1 MAGVCRVLSERLVLL
16 QHRWT
21 DGAGATPGTAGTAR
35 SLVVLVSLVGS
46 AWWALLQVK
55 DGSVL

>member
-1 MAGVCRVLSERLVLL
+1 MAGVCRVLNESFVLL

-21 DGAGATPGTAGTAR
+21 DGAGATPGTAGTTR
-35 SLVVLVSLVGS
+35 SLAVLVSLVGS
-46 AWWALLQVK
+46 ALWALLQLK

>member
-1 MAGVCRVLSERLVLL
+1 MCRVLSERLVLL

-21 DGAGATPGTAGTAR
+21 DGAGATPGTAGMAR

>member
-16 QHRWT
+16 QQRWT
-21 DGAGATPGTAGTAR
+21 DGAGATPGTAGMAR

>member
-1 MAGVCRVLSERLVLL
+1 MCRVLNESFVLL

-21 DGAGATPGTAGTAR
+21 DGAGATPGTAGTTR

-46 AWWALLQVK
+46 ALWALLQLK